1 MANTFSFDTQET
13 LPFHG
18 YRTPLDNGSGFERGP
33 AEIYPSLEHFY
44 QSEKFRGVDEGY
56 RRLIISLPTARE
68 ARKAGNRHEGREDW
82 NDVRERVMACGMW
95 FKMRE
100 YRLWR
105 RQLLVRANA
114 GYIAGSY
121 SFKDKFWIERTGDD
135 ALSRYDRLLLSV
147 LSRMRGKS
155 MRVLVTGS
163 REFSNAFLFSTKLDS
178 LLSRTT
184 PDEVVIACARGADS
198 MAEQWAMS
206 RLLPVKHFPQA
217 GRAGR
222 PERTERNRLMLGGS
236 THVIAFWMGGSPGVG
251 EIVKLAQEMRKPLR
265 LVTLDAQGRVVK
277 SPNGRR

>member
-1 MANTFSFDTQET
+1 MATPFKFDTQEI

-18 YRTPLDNGSGFERGP
+18 YRTLSDKGRGFERCP

-68 ARKAGNRHEGREDW
+68 ARKAGNRHEGREAW

-100 YRLWR
+100 YKLWR
-105 RQLLVRANA
+105 RQLLMLANS
-114 GYIAGSY
+114 GGLNGVY
-121 SFKDKFWIERTGDD
+121 SFKDNFWNEREEDS
-135 ALSRYDRLLLSV
+135 LSRYDRLLLSV
-147 LSRMRGKS
+147 LGRMRGKS

-184 PDEVVIACARGADS
+184 PDEVVIACARGADA

-206 RLLPVKHFPQA
+206 RHLPVKHFPQI

-222 PERTERNRLMLGGS
+222 PEMTERNKQMLASS
-236 THVIAFWMGGSPGVG
+236 THVIAFWMGGSPGIG
-251 EIVKLAQEMRKPLR
+251 EIVKLAQGMRKPLR
-265 LVTLDAQGRVVK
+265 LITLDATGRVVK